1 LCNRAREISLV
12 HFIATCIGKLQLI
25 IKQNLKNYDD
35 FFRASSKANSQVKVS
50 FVLHTIPHLSLLS
63 DINFLELTYSIE
75 IGISESESVARV
87 PNL

>member
-1 LCNRAREISLV
+1 MCNRAREISLV
-12 HFIATCIGKLQLI
+12 HFIATCIGKLKLI
-25 IKQNLKNYDD
+25 IKQNLKNYD

-75 IGISESESVARV
+75 IGISEPESVARV

>member
-12 HFIATCIGKLQLI
+12 HFIATCIGKLKLI
-25 IKQNLKNYDD
+25 IKQNLKNYD

-75 IGISESESVARV
+75 IGISEPESVARV